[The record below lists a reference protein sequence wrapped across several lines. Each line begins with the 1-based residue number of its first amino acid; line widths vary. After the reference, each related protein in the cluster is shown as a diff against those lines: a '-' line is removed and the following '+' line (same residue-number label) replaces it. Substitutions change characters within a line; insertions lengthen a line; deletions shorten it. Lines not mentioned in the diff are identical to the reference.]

1 VVLALLSLLAA
12 PLPAPVV
19 LYAAD
24 GSGWG
29 QACVVGVDEAL
40 TAGHVVDAVPADKL
54 RWREALGQREGQVT
68 VISREK
74 DRDLARV
81 RLEGAG
87 GLLPIGRTSTRT
99 PEPGE
104 DLRISGVAGPR
115 RRPVVIHG
123 RFLWTDDAGDL
134 MIDALTF
141 GGLSGAC
148 VIDAEGRVLG
158 VIGGAQTNSSEPWRR
173 SIAYAIRVKR

>member
-1 VVLALLSLLAA
+1 MTLVLLSLLAA

-19 LYAAD
+19 IFAAD

-29 QACVVGVDEAL
+29 QACVVGVDEAI
-40 TAGHVVDAVPADKL
+40 TAKHVIDAVPEAQL
-54 RWREALGQREGQVT
+54 RWREALGTREGAVT

-87 GLLPIGRTSTRT
+87 GLLPIGRTSART

-115 RRPVVIHG
+115 RRLVIYG

-148 VIDAEGRVLG
+148 VVDAEGRVLG
-158 VIGGAQTNSSEPWRR
+158 VVGGAQTNPSQPWRR
-173 SIAYAIRVKR
+173 AIAFAIQVRK